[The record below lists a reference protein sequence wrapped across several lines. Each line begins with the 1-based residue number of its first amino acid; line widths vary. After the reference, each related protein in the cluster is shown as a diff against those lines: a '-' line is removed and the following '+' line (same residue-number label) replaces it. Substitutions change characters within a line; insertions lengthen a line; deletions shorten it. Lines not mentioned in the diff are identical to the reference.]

1 MFYFS
6 SSFVYFSGGMQSPNL
21 KRFFLQLLIASVALS
36 ALIGIVVMLFGNFGG
51 DFEIKILLTT
61 LPVIITSILGL
72 GCGAYL
78 ETGRGKILPAA
89 GILLALVACI
99 LWIILVWNGTTR
111 EQFFAKLLLS
121 LTLVSAA
128 CSHIC
133 LLSLATLDKR
143 FRWSN
148 PVMQAAVWILT
159 VTLLVLIWNNFKNA
173 SDFTSRMIG
182 VLSIVV
188 CALTIT
194 TPIFHW
200 LSRHAPPAEI
210 DAEIARLRAR
220 IEELEKQRG
229 ALAGD
234 ER

>member
-1 MFYFS
+1 
-6 SSFVYFSGGMQSPNL
+6 MQNLNL
-21 KRFFLQLLIASVALS
+21 KKIFLYLLIASVALS
-36 ALIGIVVMLFGNFGG
+36 ALIGIGVVLFGNFGG
-51 DFEIKILLTT
+51 EFEIKILLTT
-61 LPVIITSILGL
+61 LTVIITSILGL
-72 GCGAYL
+72 ACGAYF
-78 ETGRGKILPAA
+78 ETGRGKILPLA
-89 GILLALVACI
+89 GIGLALLSCV
-99 LWIILVWNGTTR
+99 LWVFLVWNGTAY

-148 PVMQAAVWILT
+148 YALQIAVWLLT
-159 VTLLVLIWNNFKNA
+159 VILLVLVWSNFKNTT
-173 SDFTSRMIG
+173 DLVSRIIG

-188 CALTIT
+188 AALTIT

-200 LSRHAPPAEI
+200 LSNNAPRPEEI

-220 IEELEKQRG
+220 IAELEKKRG
-229 ALAGD
+229 EIQTDAD
-234 ER
+234 